1 MCRKGENHLRLCPL
15 VYSPRGDPHLGQKA
29 KSVARCPLVYSHP
42 QLRGKRQFT
51 FATSPRCASA
61 RQPRFSVLVTRHN
74 KHGMVSL
81 EDVLLVLASTA
92 RCNARDVGVLGRMC
106 HALQAGARREDV
118 WPHG

>member
-1 MCRKGENHLRLCPL
+1 M
-15 VYSPRGDPHLGQKA
+15 A
-29 KSVARCPLVYSHP
+29 LVYSHP
-42 QLRGKRQFT
+42 HLRGKRQFT

-92 RCNARDVGVLGRMC
+92 RCNARDAGVLGRMC
-106 HALQAGARREDV
+106 HALRAAARREDV
-118 WPHG
+118 WQQPMLTRTSGASVLYVQATRTSLLRCVRA